1 MCRQESDCHSRRGS
15 LYWQKPDSFSRDADI
30 KDGNTSTHQKNTKT
44 DQYAINPTATAK
56 FIKFRGDAE
65 EAGNGPRGEKAE
77 PGPGATT
84 PSGSG
89 GLGVEGMVGTE
100 DTVGE
105 GSTPPGE
112 GNSGATSGGSS
123 WTGDGEG
130 GLARIAGEV
139 EIG

>member
-30 KDGNTSTHQKNTKT
+30 KDGRQSMAIHQLIRRI
-44 DQYAINPTATAK
+44 QQQS
-56 FIKFRGDAE
+56 FIKLRGDAE
-65 EAGNGPRGEKAE
+65 EAGNAPRGEKAE

-112 GNSGATSGGSS
+112 GNSGAMSGGSS
-123 WTGDGEG
+123 WKGDGEG
-130 GLARIAGEV
+130 GLARTAGEV
-139 EIG
+139 EIR